1 MLNIFKR
8 YGFILIISMC
18 ICIFSYC
25 LNTQKAE
32 VENDT
37 DVINLIS
44 ENTPTTENENINY
57 DNDNDNDTI
66 YELPSVWIGDSRT
79 VGLSN
84 YVNIDCIAEI
94 GCGINYFW
102 NNYDYIESLRGYN
115 IYINLGVNDLY
126 NIDNY
131 IYTFNTMSDDFL
143 NNNNIYIISVNP
155 CNYDYTYLN
164 CDIINFN
171 YQLSISLDNRYKYID
186 TYNYLASYG
195 FDTVDGLHYTEYTY
209 YDIYNYVMNNKY

>member
-32 VENDT
+32 VENSA

-44 ENTPTTENENINY
+44 ENTTTENENINY

-102 NNYDYIESLRGYN
+102 NNYNYIESLRGYN

-164 CDIINFN
+164 CDIIDFN
-171 YQLSISLDNRYKYID
+171 YQLSTSLDNRYKYID